1 MERQKVSVK
10 DIEQLIQG
18 DEAAFRRTYEAYGP
32 RLYYFA
38 RKLGLHEEDA
48 EEIVQETFM
57 RIWLSR
63 HSIKPNLPLGGF
75 IITIARNQIYN
86 ALKKAAV
93 RKQYQAITSFD
104 DVPKCEINT
113 NELQLLIQRA
123 VEEMPEKRRT
133 VFRMSRFEGQLNQ
146 HIADELGISKSTV
159 ENQLNKALKFLRKRL
174 REYGYATVFILL
186 L

>member
-1 MERQKVSVK
+1 MERKLSSA
-10 DIEQLIQG
+10 DIERLICG
-18 DEAAFRRTYEAYGP
+18 DENAFRRTYQVYGR

-38 RKLGLHEEDA
+38 RKLGLGSEDA

-57 RIWLSR
+57 RLWLHR
-63 HSIKPNLPLGGF
+63 ASIKPDTPVGGL

-93 RKQYQAITSFD
+93 RKQYLALTSFD
-104 DVPKCEINT
+104 DEPNSEIN
-113 NELQLLIQRA
+113 NQELAALIQKA
-123 VEEMPEKRRT
+123 VDEMPERRRV

-159 ENQLNKALKFLRKRL
+159 ENQLNKALKYLRRRL
-174 REYGYATVFILL
+174 KDYGYGVLFMLL